1 MQAIKSTNYKI
12 IRTQILL
19 LFVNMLVLTV
29 LVLNTNTDTN
39 TAFFGL
45 LLMFPFVIILCVY
58 NGILIKL
65 SERYGKSSVIN
76 YLFPIVPILLWSILS
91 NYSLTIRF
99 WKLSIK
105 DVGIGLS
112 ILGIV
117 NIFGYYFLN
126 EKEKE

>member
-1 MQAIKSTNYKI
+1 MQAIKSMNYKI

-19 LFVNMLVLTV
+19 FFVNMLVLTI
-29 LVLNTNTDTN
+29 LVLNTNKDTN

-45 LLMFPFVIILCVY
+45 LLMSPFAILLCVY

-65 SERYGKSSVIN
+65 SEHYRKSSVIN
-76 YLFPIVPILLWSILS
+76 YLFPIVPILLWTILS

-99 WKLSIK
+99 WKLSLK

-117 NIFGYYFLN
+117 NIFGFYFLS
-126 EKEKE
+126 ERE

>member
-19 LFVNMLVLTV
+19 FFVNMLVLTI

-39 TAFFGL
+39 TAYFGL
-45 LLMFPFVIILCVY
+45 LLMSPFAILLCVY

-65 SERYGKSSVIN
+65 SEYYRKSSVIN
-76 YLFPIVPILLWSILS
+76 YLFPIVPILLWTILS

-99 WKLSIK
+99 WKLSLK

-117 NIFGYYFLN
+117 NIFGFYFLN
-126 EKEKE
+126 ERE